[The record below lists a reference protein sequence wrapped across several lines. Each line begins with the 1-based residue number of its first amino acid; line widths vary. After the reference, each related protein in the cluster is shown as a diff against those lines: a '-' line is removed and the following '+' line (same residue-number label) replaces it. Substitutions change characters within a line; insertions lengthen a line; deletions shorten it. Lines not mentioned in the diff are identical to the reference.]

1 MKQESKL
8 VQSLIR
14 QVQSGKSSA
23 FEQLY
28 RTHVG
33 RIYSFGLKFFER
45 SKPAAEEL
53 TKRVFISAFE
63 QINAYPEN
71 ETFILWLR
79 MMAVYEA
86 RNGDIEK
93 SIGTYELRAV
103 EEAIF
108 SLPVEERIIY
118 ILHDVDKL
126 QNEEITLITKDS
138 VEHINIELSRAR
150 KLMMDKLKVGKLD
163 DLDYKVAFLPKNV
176 EPGREPW
183 NAIFNAINKTVAE
196 VPKNQGSIGK
206 KFLGFFKKK
215 S

>member
-1 MKQESKL
+1 MKQENKL

-14 QVQSGKSSA
+14 EVQSGKSSA

-33 RIYSFGLKFFER
+33 RIYSFGLKFFEHN
-45 SKPAAEEL
+45 KPASEEL
-53 TKRVFISAFE
+53 TKRVFVSGFE

-93 SIGTYELRAV
+93 SIESYEPGAV

-126 QNEEITLITKDS
+126 QNEEIILITKDS

-150 KLMMDKLKVGKLD
+150 KLMMDKLKVRRLD

-176 EPGREPW
+176 EPGRELW
-183 NAIFNAINKTVAE
+183 NTIFKAINKTE
-196 VPKNQGSIGK
+196 PEKPESQEGIGK
-206 KFLGFFKKK
+206 KFKGFFKKK